1 MWNSNWHYIHDKI
14 AWAKKNNLDISSYMK
29 VVPVSFAQE
38 GPSMLVHCKSLLENE
53 DSLVAINSQY
63 DKLIT
68 GLRGAVAVEYKL
80 NKNETPYPDLVDAQR
95 LAMKF
100 FKLRK

>member
-1 MWNSNWHYIHDKI
+1 
-14 AWAKKNNLDISSYMK
+14 MK